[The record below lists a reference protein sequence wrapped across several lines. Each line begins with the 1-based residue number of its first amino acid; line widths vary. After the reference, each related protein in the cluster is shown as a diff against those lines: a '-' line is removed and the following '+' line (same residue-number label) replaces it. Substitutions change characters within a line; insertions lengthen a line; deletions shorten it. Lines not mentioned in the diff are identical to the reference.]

1 MARQSAEPPTDDGQS
16 AKEIVVITGGNTG
29 IGFEVARQLLCN
41 YGNRFYVII
50 GSRTLGKGHTAV
62 AALKQQGYE
71 AVQAVQLDVTK
82 EASIAA
88 AAKIIGEQF
97 GRIDVLHVNAGVLL
111 EPTDINAKPVPFSE
125 TIMETMRTNVAGAA
139 ATVEG
144 FTPLLSIGSNPRVV
158 FMTSTAASAQLM
170 HQYSSMTTAP
180 ALSASKAAEN
190 IIMIYYYHKYPNWKV
205 NACYPGYR
213 DTAMMR
219 RYNASSLSKAYRQP
233 DPVEEGAYN
242 AVRLSL
248 LGKDGETGTFTEYK
262 GVGEDGQRQ
271 YSALPW

>member
-97 GRIDVLHVNAGVLL
+97 GRIDVLHVN
-111 EPTDINAKPVPFSE
+111 
-125 TIMETMRTNVAGAA
+125 
-139 ATVEG
+139 
-144 FTPLLSIGSNPRVV
+144 
-158 FMTSTAASAQLM
+158 
-170 HQYSSMTTAP
+170 
-180 ALSASKAAEN
+180 
-190 IIMIYYYHKYPNWKV
+190 
-205 NACYPGYR
+205 
-213 DTAMMR
+213 
-219 RYNASSLSKAYRQP
+219 
-233 DPVEEGAYN
+233 
-242 AVRLSL
+242 VRLQPFLRLKSYSGF
-248 LGKDGETGTFTEYK
+248 LGWSSFGAHGHQCEA
-262 GVGEDGQRQ
+262 R
-271 YSALPW
+271 AI